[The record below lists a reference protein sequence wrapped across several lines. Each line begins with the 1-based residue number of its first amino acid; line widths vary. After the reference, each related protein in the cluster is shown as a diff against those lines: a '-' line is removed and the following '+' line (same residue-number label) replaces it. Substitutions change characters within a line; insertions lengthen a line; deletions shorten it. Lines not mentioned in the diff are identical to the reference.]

1 MRKNIVIVGII
12 ILVIGFMMFFGGP
25 YIFKSTVN
33 LNQLVP
39 LKNSFSLNPGSGI
52 DFTVVPAGKVMAAV
66 YNDSLSK
73 PIEFNTINKTVNT
86 QNENGTFIIEY
97 YNAGN
102 SNQTIKAVNN
112 YTVPMTVNYSVLI
125 FSASGIIYSII
136 AVLLGGAL
144 MFIGGTI
151 AVVGL
156 ILKSKRP
163 NPV

>member
-1 MRKNIVIVGII
+1 MIGGII
-12 ILVIGFMMFFGGP
+12 ILVIGFAMFFGGP
-25 YIFKSTVN
+25 YIFRSTVN

-39 LKNSFSLNPGSGI
+39 LKHSFSLNPGSGI
-52 DFTVVPAGKVMAAV
+52 SFTVVPAGKVMTAV

-73 PIEFNTINKTVNT
+73 PIEFNSISETVST

-97 YNAGN
+97 YNTGN
-102 SNQTIKAVNN
+102 SNQTIEVVNN
-112 YTVPMTVNYSVLI
+112 YTAPMTVNYSVLI

-136 AVLLGGAL
+136 VVLLGGAV
-144 MFIGGTI
+144 MFIGGII
-151 AVVGL
+151 AVIGL

>member
-1 MRKNIVIVGII
+1 MRKNILIGGII
-12 ILVIGFMMFFGGP
+12 VLVIGFAMFFGGP

-33 LNQLVP
+33 LNQLLP
-39 LKNSFSLNPGSGI
+39 LKDSLSINPGTGVA
-52 DFTVVPAGKVMAAV
+52 FTVVPAGKVMAAV

-73 PIEFNTINKTVNT
+73 PIEFKSINETVST

-102 SNQTIKAVNN
+102 SNQTIDLVNN

-136 AVLLGGAL
+136 LVLLGGAL
-144 MFIGGTI
+144 MFIGGII
-151 AVVGL
+151 AVIGL
-156 ILKSKRP
+156 ILKSKRS